1 MKYLIYLVVII
12 FCIGLSV
19 GVFHLFPIY
28 RAVPQ
33 LILLLVIVSS
43 AERHDLDFLF
53 IAIVGGAFMDIVT
66 SVAFGSFIL
75 SFMVIGFLIRF
86 LLQGLLLAKSPWKT
100 LPLVAAL
107 SIAVQYFWLWLYNGL
122 LFPIKASLSASTF
135 TDSSALA
142 FGAVVYSVI
151 LFFPIY
157 WLVEHLHRF
166 LDSLELR
173 KKY

>member
-1 MKYLIYLVVII
+1 MKYLIYFVVII

-43 AERHDLDFLF
+43 AERHDLDFLY
-53 IAIVGGAFMDIVT
+53 IAIAGGMFMDIVT
-66 SVAFGSFIL
+66 SVAFGSFTL
-75 SFMVIGFLIRF
+75 SFMIIGFLIRF
-86 LLQGLLLAKSPWKT
+86 LLQGLLAAKNPWKA
-100 LPLVAAL
+100 LPLVVIL
-107 SIAVQYFWLWLYNGL
+107 SIIIQYFWLWLYNGL
-122 LFPIKASLSASTF
+122 LFPLKVSLSASTF
-135 TDSSALA
+135 TDTTALA
-142 FGAVVYSVI
+142 FGAVIYSVI

-157 WLVEHLHRF
+157 WLIERLHGF
-166 LDSLELR
+166 LDSMELR